1 MAVPKRKKPPTV
13 KPTVKGELKGKGP
26 KAEPYNN
33 PEGKFT
39 VPKNLK
45 SDKVTLRGGTNDSG
59 PLDPVPD
66 RELFAS
72 QKTLP
77 KAIAKKLRQTADPAS
92 AKSAMEALES
102 AAISHEKEPSQGTGI
117 YRQAWRSLGP
127 AQQDEAI
134 RILGSM
140 DKRTGKELTPS
151 AQQALIKR
159 EALIR
164 RAFDSPDEVPD
175 SDLYTSVPKNNTEAD
190 RVLALQREGMA
201 PSDAVDALTPKKR
214 ELLAAANYH
223 SSVLEEEWARVHAMF
238 PENEEGRQLSLSG
251 PFRNAKDQLNRIIKA
266 HPELEP
272 LISTENIEDQIMP
285 PDPEEPDT
293 SRVRYR
299 GTQADS
305 SSILGSKG
313 AKAGYVEERAD
324 RRDMRANPAWRSI
337 LQMQKMEDLPGKPE
351 PKLLPVIAKKVKGV
365 QKTPTIFSDV
375 QGIDKSLGY
384 ITADSEAGTPAQTK
398 FTRSRA
404 VTDQRTQEQKALE
417 QLVKLLQGN
426 TQDLGSIEV
435 GDQSK
440 ISPNVDTLSGSS
452 NTDSPKQIVNRSKQ
466 ANTQERQRDINLDL
480 AVPQWRAL
488 VHQLSEDGTSI
499 EWGRLTPEQIAGIYL
514 GNLNSG
520 TVAPENVAS
529 AIRQL
534 VPAIK
539 RAMENAPVT
548 LANEAGNRYKQA
560 RGFENKRLPSN
571 TRVSKLVKQSQAMNG
586 PEFSPSVDLEGA
598 DATPSFESSD
608 RIPEDGENIEVPSM
622 VQEAPAA
629 PAAAR
634 VIDTS
639 PTYWD
644 KAFERGTI
652 SAEHYAVIKA
662 DQDANPRYIE
672 TPVQE
677 TVTRKKRPDPVE
689 EEFIPRDAG
698 QQMLDN
704 PDLPMQ
710 SGADTQ
716 RQLARILGEKPSPA
730 APQVAPV
737 SAIKPF
743 RGVDD
748 RPTQSWETVEEPNIM
763 PNSEVAEGV
772 RIPEDG
778 EQSFIDTGLA
788 NPTNDQRTLQTLLAI
803 RDAAKDER
811 ITTPTMQPPGRT
823 RRVAEEADF
832 PNPMSQEEW
841 NAMQGQGQ
849 QQGAG
854 PTLDVGE
861 NGQLR
866 LIIAGGRD
874 YQFSDQDIALL
885 NDIHSK
891 SPITE
896 VVSGG
901 AKGADSH
908 GEAWARANNIPVTQF
923 KADWANQGRAAGPL
937 RNQQMAN
944 NADALLAFPGG
955 AGTRSMVSLAKE
967 QGLPVIGQ
975 KGSPGTPEPMP
986 EMLTAEQW
994 YSGPRAGGQSAVP
1007 FMEAKAARKQV
1018 QGEVIQQKG
1027 APTADSDPQ
1036 AFMDNLRDSILR
1048 PLEIQNNIDATAAI
1062 VKKPEIQQSPM
1073 NMGPSFFTRQS
1084 DSGMKELVPQANP
1097 TQSAIERI
1105 LQSLLEQQ
1113 QRP

>member
-1 MAVPKRKKPPTV
+1 MA
-13 KPTVKGELKGKGP
+13 
-26 KAEPYNN
+26 
-33 PEGKFT
+33 
-39 VPKNLK
+39 
-45 SDKVTLRGGTNDSG
+45 
-59 PLDPVPD
+59 
-66 RELFAS
+66 
-72 QKTLP
+72 
-77 KAIAKKLRQTADPAS
+77 
-92 AKSAMEALES
+92 
-102 AAISHEKEPSQGTGI
+102 
-117 YRQAWRSLGP
+117 
-127 AQQDEAI
+127 
-134 RILGSM
+134 
-140 DKRTGKELTPS
+140 
-151 AQQALIKR
+151 
-159 EALIR
+159 
-164 RAFDSPDEVPD
+164 
-175 SDLYTSVPKNNTEAD
+175 
-190 RVLALQREGMA
+190 
-201 PSDAVDALTPKKR
+201 
-214 ELLAAANYH
+214 
-223 SSVLEEEWARVHAMF
+223 
-238 PENEEGRQLSLSG
+238 
-251 PFRNAKDQLNRIIKA
+251 
-266 HPELEP
+266 
-272 LISTENIEDQIMP
+272 
-285 PDPEEPDT
+285 
-293 SRVRYR
+293 
-299 GTQADS
+299 
-305 SSILGSKG
+305 
-313 AKAGYVEERAD
+313 
-324 RRDMRANPAWRSI
+324 
-337 LQMQKMEDLPGKPE
+337 
-351 PKLLPVIAKKVKGV
+351 
-365 QKTPTIFSDV
+365 
-375 QGIDKSLGY
+375 
-384 ITADSEAGTPAQTK
+384 
-398 FTRSRA
+398 
-404 VTDQRTQEQKALE
+404 
-417 QLVKLLQGN
+417 
-426 TQDLGSIEV
+426 
-435 GDQSK
+435 
-440 ISPNVDTLSGSS
+440 
-452 NTDSPKQIVNRSKQ
+452 
-466 ANTQERQRDINLDL
+466 
-480 AVPQWRAL
+480 
-488 VHQLSEDGTSI
+488 
-499 EWGRLTPEQIAGIYL
+499 
-514 GNLNSG
+514 
-520 TVAPENVAS
+520 
-529 AIRQL
+529 
-534 VPAIK
+534 
-539 RAMENAPVT
+539 NAPAT
-548 LANEAGNRYKQA
+548 LADDAGGRYPQA
-560 RGFENKRLPSN
+560 QGFENKRLPSN

-586 PEFSPSVDLEGA
+586 PDFSPSVDLEGA

-689 EEFIPRDAG
+689 EEFIPRDAS

-748 RPTQSWETVEEPNIM
+748 RPTQSWDTVEEPNIM

-967 QGLPVIGQ
+967 QGLPVIGK

>member
-1 MAVPKRKKPPTV
+1 MAVPKRKKLPTV

-214 ELLAAANYH
+214 DLLAAANYH

-285 PDPEEPDT
+285 PDPEVPDT

-365 QKTPTIFSDV
+365 QKTPTIYSDV

-404 VTDQRTQEQKALE
+404 FTDERSEAEKSLE
-417 QLVKLLQGN
+417 QLQKLLGGN
-426 TQDLGSIEV
+426 TQDLDSMDV

-452 NTDSPKQIVNRSKQ
+452 NTDSPKQIVNRGKQ
-466 ANTQERQRDINLDL
+466 ANTQERQRDINLD
-480 AVPQWRAL
+480 AQVPQWRAL

-534 VPAIK
+534 VPAIE
-539 RAMENAPVT
+539 RAMANAPAT
-548 LANEAGNRYKQA
+548 LANEAGNRYTQA
-560 RGFENKRLPSN
+560 QGFENKRLPSN

-586 PEFSPSVDLEGA
+586 PDFSPSVDLEGA

-710 SGADTQ
+710 SGEDTQ

-730 APQVAPV
+730 APQIAPV
-737 SAIKPF
+737 SAIKQF

-748 RPTQSWETVEEPNIM
+748 RPTQSWDTVEEPNIM

-832 PNPMSQEEW
+832 PNPMSEE
-841 NAMQGQGQ
+841 
-849 QQGAG
+849 
-854 PTLDVGE
+854 
-861 NGQLR
+861 
-866 LIIAGGRD
+866 
-874 YQFSDQDIALL
+874 
-885 NDIHSK
+885 
-891 SPITE
+891 
-896 VVSGG
+896 
-901 AKGADSH
+901 
-908 GEAWARANNIPVTQF
+908 
-923 KADWANQGRAAGPL
+923 
-937 RNQQMAN
+937 
-944 NADALLAFPGG
+944 
-955 AGTRSMVSLAKE
+955 
-967 QGLPVIGQ
+967 
-975 KGSPGTPEPMP
+975 EP
-986 EMLTAEQW
+986 LTAEQW

-1007 FMEAKAARKQV
+1007 FMQAKAARKQV
-1018 QGEVIQQKG
+1018 PGEVILQKG
-1027 APTADSDPQ
+1027 TPMGDTDPQ
-1036 AFMDNLRDSILR
+1036 AFMDNLRDSIIR
-1048 PLEIQNNIDATAAI
+1048 PLEIQKNIDATAAI
-1062 VKKPEIQQSPM
+1062 VKKPEIEQSPM

-1084 DSGMKELVPQANP
+1084 DSGVKELVPQANP
-1097 TQSAIERI
+1097 TQSAIQRL

>member
-1 MAVPKRKKPPTV
+1 MAVPKRKKTPTV

-26 KAEPYNN
+26 KAEPYSN

-45 SDKVTLRGGTNDSG
+45 SDKVKLRGGTNDSG

-77 KAIAKKLRQTADPAS
+77 DAIANKLRKTADPAS
-92 AKSAMEALES
+92 VKSAMEALES

-127 AQQDEAI
+127 SQQDEAI

-151 AQQALIKR
+151 AQKALVKR

-164 RAFDSPDEVPD
+164 RAFESPDPVPD
-175 SDLYTSVPKNNTEAD
+175 SDLYTSVPKNNTPAD
-190 RVLALQREGMA
+190 RELALYRDGKA

-214 ELLAAANYH
+214 NLLAAANYH

-251 PFRNAKDQLNRIIKA
+251 PFRNAKDQLNKIIKA

-293 SRVRYR
+293 SRVRYQ
-299 GTQADS
+299 GTKADS
-305 SSILGSKG
+305 SYYLGTKG
-313 AKAGYVEERAD
+313 ARAGYVEERPD
-324 RRDMRANPAWRSI
+324 TRRKMRENPAWRSI

-351 PKLLPVIAKKVKGV
+351 PKLLPVIATKTKGV
-365 QKTPTIFSDV
+365 QKTPTIYSDV

-398 FTRSRA
+398 FARSRA
-404 VTDQRTQEQKALE
+404 FADERSEAEKSLE
-417 QLVKLLQGN
+417 QLQKLLGGN
-426 TQDLGSIEV
+426 TQDLDSMSV
-435 GDQSK
+435 SDPSK
-440 ISPNVDTLSGSS
+440 VSPNVDTLSGSS
-452 NTDSPKQIVNRSKQ
+452 NTDNPKQIVNRSKQ

-539 RAMENAPVT
+539 RAMENAPAT
-548 LANEAGNRYKQA
+548 LANEAGDRYEQA
-560 RGFENKRLPSN
+560 QSFENKRLPSN
-571 TRVSKLVKQSQAMNG
+571 RRVSRLVKQSQVMNG

-598 DATPSFESSD
+598 DSTPSFESGD

-629 PAAAR
+629 PAVAR

-652 SAEHYAVIKA
+652 SPEHYAVIKA

-677 TVTRKKRPDPVE
+677 EVRKKRPAPVE

-710 SGADTQ
+710 SGEDTQ
-716 RQLARILGEKPSPA
+716 RQLARILGERPSTG
-730 APQVAPV
+730 APQAAEISEVR
-737 SAIKPF
+737 PF
-743 RGVDD
+743 RGVDE
-748 RPTQSWETVEEPNIM
+748 RPALSWDTVEEPNIM
-763 PNSEVAEGV
+763 PDSEVAEGV
-772 RIPEDG
+772 RIPEEG

-803 RDAAKDER
+803 RDAAQDER

-832 PNPMSQEEW
+832 PNPMSEE
-841 NAMQGQGQ
+841 
-849 QQGAG
+849 
-854 PTLDVGE
+854 
-861 NGQLR
+861 
-866 LIIAGGRD
+866 
-874 YQFSDQDIALL
+874 
-885 NDIHSK
+885 
-891 SPITE
+891 
-896 VVSGG
+896 
-901 AKGADSH
+901 
-908 GEAWARANNIPVTQF
+908 
-923 KADWANQGRAAGPL
+923 
-937 RNQQMAN
+937 
-944 NADALLAFPGG
+944 
-955 AGTRSMVSLAKE
+955 
-967 QGLPVIGQ
+967 
-975 KGSPGTPEPMP
+975 EP
-986 EMLTAEQW
+986 LTAEQW
-994 YSGPRAGGQSAVP
+994 YSGPRAGGQGSGP
-1007 FMEAKAARKQV
+1007 FMQAKAARKQV
-1018 QGEVIQQKG
+1018 QGEVILQKG
-1027 APTADSDPQ
+1027 EPTAESDPK

-1073 NMGPSFFTRQS
+1073 NTGSGFFTRQS
-1084 DSGMKELVPQANP
+1084 DSGVKELVPQANP